1 MSSTP
6 TSQHTSTKIAPDA
19 PVKNKKNKPYIKTK
33 KSQISK
39 DLDKLRKSKPFR
51 DLGDALDYF
60 SD

>member
-33 KSQISK
+33 KSQTAIN
-39 DLDKLRKSKPFR
+39 LNKLRKSKTFR
-51 DLGDALDYF
+51 DLGDAFDYF

>member
-6 TSQHTSTKIAPDA
+6 TSQHTSTKIAPNA
-19 PVKNKKNKPYIKTK
+19 PVKKKKYKTYK
-33 KSQISK
+33 KTQISK
-39 DLDKLRKSKPFR
+39 TAASLNKLRKSKTFR

>member
-6 TSQHTSTKIAPDA
+6 TSKHTSTKIVPKA
-19 PVKNKKNKPYIKTK
+19 PVKKKKYKTYK
-33 KSQISK
+33 KTQKSQTAIN
-39 DLDKLRKSKPFR
+39 LNKLRKSKTFR